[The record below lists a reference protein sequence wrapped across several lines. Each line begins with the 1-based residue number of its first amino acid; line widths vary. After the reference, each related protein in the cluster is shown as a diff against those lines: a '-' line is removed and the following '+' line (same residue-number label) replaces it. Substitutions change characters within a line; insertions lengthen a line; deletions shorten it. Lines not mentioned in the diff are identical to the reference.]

1 MTTTSTSEHHDC
13 AHSQC
18 QHVVAYS
25 DERYCYLHEPP
36 VFDNHNCVVLNC
48 ENWKTGETFRPL
60 EQPVLVAAGPSYSE
74 QVLADAKAEA
84 AKLADDWD
92 WPLPNDDF

>member
-1 MTTTSTSEHHDC
+1 MTTASTSEYHNC
-13 AHSQC
+13 ARSQC

-36 VFDNHNCVVLNC
+36 VFDDHNCVVLNC

-60 EQPVLVAAGPSYSE
+60 EQPVVAGPSYSE

-84 AKLADDWD
+84 AKLADDFD
-92 WPLPNDDF
+92 LPQPNDNF